1 MNTGLITLE
10 TLGLIFVLAFAGLML
25 VVALF
30 GRKRPARRLRDIPA
44 FAKLNRAVGLA
55 VEAGNR
61 LHMSLGRGQLLSQ
74 QSAVGFVGLSLLDRI
89 ARWTSFSDQPP
100 IATSG
105 EGTLSALSQDT
116 LQKAARSVGADF
128 DPTRGRLAGI
138 TPFSYAAGVMPVI
151 QDEGVGANMLIGSFG
166 SEVALI
172 NEAGERAGSLTL
184 AGTDDLSGQAILFA
198 TAQEPL
204 IGEETYAGGAYL
216 GASGLHAAS
225 LVAQDVF
232 RWVIIALILIS
243 VVLKLAG
250 VL

>member
-1 MNTGLITLE
+1 
-10 TLGLIFVLAFAGLML
+10 
-25 VVALF
+25 
-30 GRKRPARRLRDIPA
+30 
-44 FAKLNRAVGLA
+44 
-55 VEAGNR
+55 
-61 LHMSLGRGQLLSQ
+61 
-74 QSAVGFVGLSLLDRI
+74 
-89 ARWTSFSDQPP
+89 
-100 IATSG
+100 
-105 EGTLSALSQDT
+105 
-116 LQKAARSVGADF
+116 
-128 DPTRGRLAGI
+128 
-138 TPFSYAAGVMPVI
+138 MPVI
-151 QDEGVGANMLIGSFG
+151 HDEGIGANMLIGSFG

-184 AGTDDLSGQAILFA
+184 AGTDDLSGQAVLFA

-216 GASGLHAAS
+216 GVSGLHDAS